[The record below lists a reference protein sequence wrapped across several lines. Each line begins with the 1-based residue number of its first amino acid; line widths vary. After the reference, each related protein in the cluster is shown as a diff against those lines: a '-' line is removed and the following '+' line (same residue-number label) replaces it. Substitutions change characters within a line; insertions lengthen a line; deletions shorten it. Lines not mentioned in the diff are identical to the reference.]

1 MYSIFCDLPK
11 GPLVGRLWHF
21 KGNKDNIV
29 LKAHYIQYYNIQY
42 YNIQYYNFFD
52 KIFTDSASAYKTGT
66 FLNLYSSIIFEKN
79 FTDSASAYKSDIF

>member
-29 LKAHYIQYYNIQY
+29 LKAHYIQY